1 MQIRTPIDF
10 GLVIRDR
17 RRKLKLSQA
26 ELAHQL
32 GVGRQW
38 IVGIE
43 RGKPRA
49 EIGLVLRTLLALG
62 LSLKIDA
69 GDRLSASG
77 DDVTPVDIDAVVSAA
92 RGDGK

>member
-1 MQIRTPIDF
+1 MQIRTPIDL

-17 RRKLKLSQA
+17 RRKLTLSQA
-26 ELAHQL
+26 DLAHQL

-38 IVGIE
+38 VVGIE
-43 RGKPRA
+43 HGKPRA

-69 GDRLSASG
+69 GDHLPASG
-77 DDVTPVDIDAVVSAA
+77 DDITPVDIDAVVRAA
-92 RGDGK
+92 RGGVK